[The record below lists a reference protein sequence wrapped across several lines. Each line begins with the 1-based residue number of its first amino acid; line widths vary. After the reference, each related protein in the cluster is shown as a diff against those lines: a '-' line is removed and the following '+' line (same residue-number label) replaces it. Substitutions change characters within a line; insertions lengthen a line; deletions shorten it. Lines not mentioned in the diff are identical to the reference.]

1 MAVNGASK
9 EDGVVQ
15 KEQHHLFAASGPLKI
30 FASVPRGGMVFPGE
44 TLTGY
49 VEFTASAQG
58 TISGAELQLR
68 TLQRSFRWLGS
79 KSSNIHVRSC
89 EELCC
94 PDNKESTAVGA
105 SKLPLSGSR
114 DFAAG
119 ERVVWPFNFAVP
131 PDAPPSAVVKE
142 GMTTC
147 DLWRYCLWCSLV
159 PCGCC
164 CPSVVVDDFV
174 GQLLGQPVGLM
185 HPAQASRRH
194 WEGRVESSLGVEV
207 RVSPPGCCGDGVRAA
222 AAPLRVGGKHVD
234 TAPWAQGR
242 TVTLAVPF
250 NTCTPAFACCGTKG
264 DLSAEVFVPD
274 RTLVLAS
281 SRCPEPQSRLR
292 VHLKAETRR
301 VALKS
306 CGVALVGYYT
316 AIVDGQRFSN
326 KRVVGAAVRSGSQ
339 PGAPLLRGDAGAD
352 APLEF
357 AIVEVPL
364 RHGDLLQWLLPG
376 RLFERT
382 LPPTFSSALVEVQYV
397 LVFEVHSHTC
407 PCTPAAQA
415 HMGVFVTSNPAPS
428 GSSGSGKAG
437 TAYEPPLPLY
447 LNAVFTEN
455 SSNVSFWKRGGAP
468 HNTAHQPTQRG
479 LTKAPHALPPFTGVC
494 CRGSG
499 FGGGIG
505 GAAFGVRGQ
514 AAVPP
519 GSRLE
524 E

>member
-9 EDGVVQ
+9 EDGVAQ
-15 KEQHHLFAASGPLKI
+15 EQHHLFAASGPLNI

-49 VEFTASAQG
+49 VEFKASAQG

-89 EELCC
+89 EEHCC
-94 PDNKESTAVGA
+94 PDNKDSTAVGA
-105 SKLPLSGSR
+105 SKLTLSGSR

-147 DLWRYCLWCSLV
+147 DFWRYCLWCSLV

-174 GQLLGQPVGLM
+174 GQPVGLM
-185 HPAQASRRH
+185 HPAHAGPSRRH

-339 PGAPLLRGDAGAD
+339 PGAPVLRGDEGAD

-455 SSNVSFWKRGGAP
+455 SSNVSFRKRGGAP

-479 LTKAPHALPPFTGVC
+479 LTKAPHALPPFPSLQASVAA
-494 CRGSG
+494 
-499 FGGGIG
+499 
-505 GAAFGVRGQ
+505 GAVLGAGLGLLL
-514 AAVPP
+514 
-519 GSRLE
+519 SE
-524 E
+524 